1 MQKILVEGGTALQ
14 GDVQI
19 SGAKNAVLPILCAT
33 LLADEPVSISNV
45 PHLHDVVTT
54 AKLLAGLGA
63 GITIDQ
69 GTIGKGSESGIV
81 VDPRSVNS
89 HVAPYELVKTMRAS
103 VLVLGPLLA
112 KYGAAEVS
120 LPGGCAIGSR
130 PVDQHLKGMQA
141 LGAVISVDHGFIK
154 AHTNGRL
161 KGARVVF
168 DMASVGATENV
179 LMAACLAQGTSVIE
193 NAAMEPEIVDLAECL
208 IALGADI
215 EGAGSGRIIVRGVE
229 RLHGGTHAVLPDR
242 IETGTFLIAAAM
254 TGGRVTARRARPDT
268 LDAVLDKLREAG
280 AELECTDERI
290 TLDMQGRRP
299 KAVNLTTAPHPAFP
313 TDMQAQF
320 MAMNCIADGVGVINE
335 TIFEN
340 RFMHVQEL
348 QRLGADIRVEGHTAI
363 VRGVSQL
370 SGAPVMATDL
380 RASASLILAGLV
392 ADGETTIDRIY
403 HLDRGYENIEEKL
416 SGLGAKIRRV

>member
-1 MQKILVEGGTALQ
+1 MQKIIVQGGQPLK
-14 GDVQI
+14 GEVLI

-33 LLADEPVSISNV
+33 LLADAPVEISNV

-54 AKLLAGLGA
+54 AKLLGELGA
-63 GITIDQ
+63 GITIDAQ
-69 GTIGKGSESGIV
+69 YGIT
-81 VDPRSVNS
+81 VDPTTVNS
-89 HVAPYELVKTMRAS
+89 QVASYELVKTMRAS

-112 KYGAAEVS
+112 KYGKAEVS

-130 PVDQHLKGMQA
+130 PVDLHIKALQS
-141 LGAVISVDHGFIK
+141 LGAEISVENGFIK
-154 AHTNGRL
+154 ARRNGRL
-161 KGARVVF
+161 KGARHVF
-168 DMASVGATENV
+168 DLVSVGATENL
-179 LMAACLAQGTSVIE
+179 LMAATLAEGTSVIE
-193 NAAMEPEIVDLAECL
+193 NAAMEPEIVDLADCL
-208 IALGADI
+208 KALGAQI
-215 EGAGSGRIIVRGVE
+215 EGAGSNRIVVHGVE
-229 RLHGGTHAVLPDR
+229 RLHGGAHSVVADR
-242 IETGTFLIAAAM
+242 IETGTFLVAAAM
-254 TGGRVTARRARPDT
+254 TGGRVTVRRARPDT
-268 LDAVLDKLREAG
+268 MDAVLDKLKEAG
-280 AELECTDERI
+280 ATLDCDGDRI

-299 KAVNLTTAPHPAFP
+299 KAVNLTTAPHPGFP

-340 RFMHVQEL
+340 RYMHVQEL

-363 VRGVSQL
+363 VRGVDTL

-392 ADGETTIDRIY
+392 ASGETVIDRIY

-416 SGLGAKIRRV
+416 SALGARIKRV

>member
-1 MQKILVEGGTALQ
+1 MQKIHIEGGVPLH
-14 GDVQI
+14 GEVQI

-112 KYGAAEVS
+112 KHGAAEVS

-161 KGARVVF
+161 KGGRVVF

-179 LMAACLAQGTSVIE
+179 LMAACLAQGTSVLE

-254 TGGRVTARRARPDT
+254 TGGRITARRARPDT

-280 AELECTDERI
+280 AELDCSDDRI

-320 MAMNCIADGVGVINE
+320 MAMNCIATGVGVINE

-416 SGLGAKIRRV
+416 SGLGAKIKRV

>member
-1 MQKILVEGGTALQ
+1 MQKIIVTGGARLD
-14 GDVQI
+14 GEVRI

-33 LLADEPVSISNV
+33 LLADSPVRITNV
-45 PHLHDVVTT
+45 PRLHDVLTT

-63 GITIDQ
+63 GIDHDGDVMT
-69 GTIGKGSESGIV
+69 

-112 KYGAAEVS
+112 KFGDAEVS

-130 PVDQHLKGMQA
+130 PVDLHIKGLQA
-141 LGAVISVDHGFIK
+141 LGAEISVDHGFIK
-154 AHTNGRL
+154 ARSNGRL
-161 KGARVVF
+161 KGARHVF
-168 DMASVGATENV
+168 ELVSVGATENV
-179 LMAACLAQGTSVIE
+179 LMAAALADGTTVLE

-208 IALGADI
+208 VAMGAKITGAGTHKITI
-215 EGAGSGRIIVRGVE
+215 EGVEKLSGCE
-229 RLHGGTHAVLPDR
+229 HAVVADR
-242 IETGTFLIAAAM
+242 IETGTFLVAAAM
-254 TGGRVTARRARPDT
+254 TGGRVTATHARPDT

-280 AELECTDERI
+280 ATIDTDSDRI
-290 TLDMQGRRP
+290 MLDMHGKRP
-299 KAVNLTTAPHPAFP
+299 RAVNLTTAPHPAFP

-340 RFMHVQEL
+340 RFMHVNEL
-348 QRLGADIRVEGHTAI
+348 LRLGADIRVDGHTAV
-363 VRGVSQL
+363 VRGVQQL

-392 ADGETTIDRIY
+392 ADGDTVIDRIY
-403 HLDRGYENIEEKL
+403 HLDRGYENIEAKL
-416 SGLGAKIRRV
+416 SGLGASIRRVD

>member
-1 MQKILVEGGTALQ
+1 MQKIVVEGGVPLR
-14 GDVQI
+14 GEVQI

-112 KYGAAEVS
+112 KHGAAEVS

-141 LGAVISVDHGFIK
+141 LGAHVSVDHGFIK
-154 AHTNGRL
+154 AHTDGRL
-161 KGARVVF
+161 KGGRVVF

-193 NAAMEPEIVDLAECL
+193 NAAMEPEIVDLADCL

-254 TGGRVTARRARPDT
+254 TGGHVTARRARADT

-280 AELECTDERI
+280 AELDCSDDRI
-290 TLDMQGRRP
+290 TLDMRGRRP

-416 SGLGAKIRRV
+416 SGLGAKIKRV

>member
-1 MQKILVEGGTALQ
+1 MQKILVEGGQPLN
-14 GDVQI
+14 GEVQI

-33 LLADEPVSISNV
+33 LLADEPVEISNV

-69 GTIGKGSESGIV
+69 GTIGKGSESGVI

-112 KYGAAEVS
+112 KYGDAEVS

-130 PVDQHLKGMQA
+130 PVDLHIKGLQA
-141 LGAVISVDHGFIK
+141 LGADISVDHGFIK
-154 AHTNGRL
+154 ASAKRL
-161 KGARVVF
+161 RGARHVF
-168 DMASVGATENV
+168 DMVSVGATENV
-179 LMAACLAQGTSVIE
+179 LMAACLAEGTSVLE

-208 IALGADI
+208 KAMGAKI
-215 EGAGSGRIIVRGVE
+215 EGAGTGRIVVEGVE
-229 RLHGGTHAVLPDR
+229 RLHGGKHAVVADR
-242 IETGTFLIAAAM
+242 IETGTFLVAAAM
-254 TGGRVTARRARPDT
+254 TGGRVTARKTRPDT
-268 LDAVLDKLREAG
+268 LDAVLDKLTEAG
-280 AELECTDERI
+280 AEITVDGDRI
-290 TLDMQGRRP
+290 TLDMRGRRP

-340 RFMHVQEL
+340 RFMHVNEL
-348 QRLGADIRVEGHTAI
+348 LRLGADIRVDGHTAVI
-363 VRGVSQL
+363 RGVQQL

-392 ADGETTIDRIY
+392 ADGETVIDRIY

-416 SGLGAKIRRV
+416 SGLGARIRRIS

>member
-1 MQKILVEGGTALQ
+1 MQKIVVEGGVPLH
-14 GDVQI
+14 GEVQI

-33 LLADEPVSISNV
+33 LLADEPVAISNV

-112 KYGAAEVS
+112 KHGAAEVS

-141 LGAVISVDHGFIK
+141 LGAHVSVDHGFIK
-154 AHTNGRL
+154 AHTDGRL
-161 KGARVVF
+161 KGGRVVF

-193 NAAMEPEIVDLAECL
+193 NAAMEPEIVDLADCL

-215 EGAGSGRIIVRGVE
+215 E
-229 RLHGGTHAVLPDR
+229 
-242 IETGTFLIAAAM
+242 
-254 TGGRVTARRARPDT
+254 
-268 LDAVLDKLREAG
+268 
-280 AELECTDERI
+280 
-290 TLDMQGRRP
+290 
-299 KAVNLTTAPHPAFP
+299 
-313 TDMQAQF
+313 
-320 MAMNCIADGVGVINE
+320 
-335 TIFEN
+335 
-340 RFMHVQEL
+340 
-348 QRLGADIRVEGHTAI
+348 AI
-363 VRGVSQL
+363 
-370 SGAPVMATDL
+370 D
-380 RASASLILAGLV
+380 
-392 ADGETTIDRIY
+392 
-403 HLDRGYENIEEKL
+403 
-416 SGLGAKIRRV
+416 

>member
-1 MQKILVEGGTALQ
+1 MQKIVVEGGATLN
-14 GDVQI
+14 GEVQI

-33 LLADEPVSISNV
+33 LLADGPVSITNV

-54 AKLLAGLGA
+54 AKLLGELGA
-63 GITIDQ
+63 GITVDE
-69 GTIGKGSESGIV
+69 GTLGRGRGMV
-81 VDPRSVNS
+81 VDPTTVHS

-130 PVDQHLKGMQA
+130 PVDQHIKGLQA
-141 LGAVISVDHGFIK
+141 LGAEITVENGFIK
-154 AHTNGRL
+154 AHRNGRL
-161 KGARVVF
+161 KGARFVF
-168 DMASVGATENV
+168 DMVTVTGTENV
-179 LMAACLAQGTSVIE
+179 LMAAALAEGTSVLE
-193 NAAMEPEIVDLAECL
+193 NAAMEPEIVDLADCL
-208 IALGADI
+208 NALGANI
-215 EGAGSGRIIVRGVE
+215 EHAGSGRIVVHGVE
-229 RLHGGTHAVLPDR
+229 RLHGGSHDVLPDR
-242 IETGTFLIAAAM
+242 IETGTFLVAAAM
-254 TGGRVTARRARPDT
+254 TGGRVTVRRARPDT
-268 LDAVLDKLREAG
+268 LDAVIDKLKTAG
-280 AELECTDERI
+280 ADITVDGDRI
-290 TLDMQGRRP
+290 TLDMGGRRP
-299 KAVNLTTAPHPAFP
+299 RAVDLTTAPHPAFP

-340 RFMHVQEL
+340 RFMHVSEL

-363 VRGVSQL
+363 IRGVPRL

-380 RASASLILAGLV
+380 RASASLVLAGLV
-392 ADGETTIDRIY
+392 AEGSTTIDRIY

-416 SGLGAKIRRV
+416 SGLGAKIRRIAG